1 MAPPSAE
8 VPQATR
14 LNGWGTLFYVPL
26 LYAAGWLLSRPLA
39 WLAPG
44 WRSDQIDLAGLA
56 MALLLL
62 LVSLPVR
69 LRRVWPE
76 PHPWERL
83 GVTVPLA
90 VGLRSGVRGLLKALA
105 LLVLVAG
112 ALLVAGQAQWLGELH
127 GALLLNG
134 LLLLVGVGFA
144 EELLFRGWLWGE
156 LDLQVGPRR
165 ALVLQAVIFSLLH
178 PWYRAPGLEAVGL
191 LGGLILLGLVLALQ
205 RRADGG
211 SLWGAVGLHGG
222 LVGGWFL
229 VQKGLLQISPAAPAW
244 WVGPGGADINPIGG
258 LIGWI
263 GLMLLLLGR
272 KTWWNAAN
280 GNLAR

>member
-1 MAPPSAE
+1 MVPPSAE
-8 VPQATR
+8 VPNATR
-14 LNGWGTLFYVPL
+14 PHGWGTLLYVPL
-26 LYAAGWLLSRPLA
+26 LYAAGWLFSRPLA
-39 WLAPG
+39 LVAPG
-44 WRSDQIDLAGLA
+44 WRSDQVDLAGLVV
-56 MALLLL
+56 ALLLL
-62 LVSLPVR
+62 LVTLPVR
-69 LRRVWPE
+69 LRRVWQE

-83 GVTVPLA
+83 GVAVPPA

-112 ALLVAGQAQWLGELH
+112 ALLLAGQAQWLGELH

-134 LLLLVGVGFA
+134 LLLLLGVGFA

-165 ALVLQAVIFSLLH
+165 ALLLQAVIFALLH

-191 LGGLILLGLVLALQ
+191 LGGLVLLGLVLALQ

-263 GLMLLLLGR
+263 GLGALLWVR
-272 KTWWNAAN
+272 RRWWNGAT
-280 GNLAR
+280 GSP

>member
-8 VPQATR
+8 EPHAIR
-14 LNGWGTLFYVPL
+14 HHGWGTLLYVPL
-26 LYAAGWLLSRPLA
+26 LYAAGWLVSRPLA
-39 WLAPG
+39 LVAPG
-44 WRSDQIDLAGLA
+44 WRSDQVDLAGLVV
-56 MALLLL
+56 ALLLL
-62 LVSLPVR
+62 LVSLPMR
-69 LRRVWPE
+69 LRRVWQE
-76 PHPWERL
+76 PHPWARL
-83 GVTVPLA
+83 GVAVPPA
-90 VGLRSGVRGLLKALA
+90 VALRSGVRGLLKALA

-112 ALLVAGQAQWLGELH
+112 ALLLAGQAQWLGEVH

-134 LLLLVGVGFA
+134 LLLLIGVGFA

-156 LDLQVGPRR
+156 LNLLVAPRR
-165 ALVLQAVIFSLLH
+165 ALMLQAMIFALLH

-191 LGGLILLGLVLALQ
+191 LGGLMLLGWVLALQ

-244 WVGPGGADINPIGG
+244 WVGPGGAEINPIGG

-263 GLMLLLLGR
+263 GLGALLWVR
-272 KTWWNAAN
+272 RRWWNGAT
-280 GNLAR
+280 GSP

>member
-1 MAPPSAE
+1 MVPPSAE
-8 VPQATR
+8 VPNPTR
-14 LNGWGTLFYVPL
+14 PHGWGTLLYVPL
-26 LYAAGWLLSRPLA
+26 LYAAGWLFSRPLA
-39 WLAPG
+39 LVAPD
-44 WRSDQIDLAGLA
+44 WRSDQVDLAGLVV
-56 MALLLL
+56 ALLLL
-62 LVSLPVR
+62 LVTLPVR
-69 LRRVWPE
+69 LRRVWQE

-83 GVTVPLA
+83 GVAVPPA

-112 ALLVAGQAQWLGELH
+112 ALLLAGQAQWLGELH

-134 LLLLVGVGFA
+134 LLLLLGVGFA

-165 ALVLQAVIFSLLH
+165 ALLLQAVIFALLH

-191 LGGLILLGLVLALQ
+191 LGGLVLLGLVLALQ

-222 LVGGWFL
+222 LVGGWFV

-263 GLMLLLLGR
+263 GLGALLWVR
-272 KTWWNAAN
+272 RRWWNGAT
-280 GNLAR
+280 GSP